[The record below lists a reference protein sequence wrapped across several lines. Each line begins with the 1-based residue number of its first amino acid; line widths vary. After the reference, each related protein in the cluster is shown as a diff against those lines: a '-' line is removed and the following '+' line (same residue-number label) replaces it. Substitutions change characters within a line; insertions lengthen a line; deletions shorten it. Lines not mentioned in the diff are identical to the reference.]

1 MPGSVSVRWRFLLAF
16 LGISAFAV
24 LAAAAAMWAFLQL
37 GRVVER
43 TTEQR
48 APAALASLELSR
60 QAERIV
66 AAAPALLAASS
77 ETARAEVAAGIRA
90 QLAGLQGLLA
100 RLRDTAPD
108 AAALGGIEPA
118 VAGLGRNLDALDGL
132 VAERL
137 ASARRKEDL
146 LRRLSTTIV
155 GAQRLVTPGILVLD
169 SQLAAWR
176 RTGGSG
182 EDSARAIAGFVP
194 LQKAQLEIAAVND
207 NLLKAADA
215 PAPADL
221 PLLSFPLKRSLYAL
235 EALVPDLESSLQGR
249 FLDRVHELGALVEGP
264 DAVPAVRGRE
274 LDALGRGERL
284 LAENAALS
292 RTLTGAVDELVAA
305 GKADIGAAGA
315 EARGVRRLSTAVLA
329 AVVLGSLLSSA
340 LIVWLYVDRSLVG
353 RLKAL
358 SVSMLRIADG
368 ELEAPLPPAGG
379 DEIGRMAEAL
389 RVFRDTAVEVEEQR
403 LRERQV
409 VLDTIE
415 YGVLILDPGLRVRI
429 HNRAFVH
436 LAGVPD
442 GALEAR
448 PHFRQVMEAARAAGF
463 YDVPDAEWEDYADR
477 RLAEIEDG
485 VVAPREWRLPDGR
498 VLEYQCVPLP
508 DGGRML
514 TYFDLTRLK
523 EAEAELRAAKEQ
535 AELAS
540 RAKSDFLASMSH
552 ELRTPLNAIIG
563 ITEMLKEDAA
573 DDGRDELAEPLGRI
587 LRAGRLLLELINE
600 VLDLAKIEAGKLEL
614 HPEEL
619 DLDALLEDV
628 METAEPLA
636 DKNRNRLALE
646 RPARLG
652 RFVADPVRL
661 RQIVL
666 NLLSNACKFT
676 EAGTV
681 TLEARRAPEGGI
693 HLAVRDTG
701 VGIAPERMGR
711 LFREFSQAG
720 EPGQRRYG
728 GTGLGLAISR
738 RLARLMGGDIEAES
752 EPGRGSTFTVRLPAD
767 IPVAAE
773 AA

>member
-182 EDSARAIAGFVP
+182 EDLARAIAGFVP

-358 SVSMLRIADG
+358 EREHAADRG
-368 ELEAPLPPAGG
+368 RRARGAPAARGRRRDRPDGRGAARLPRHRGRGRGAAAARAAGRPRH
-379 DEIGRMAEAL
+379 D
-389 RVFRDTAVEVEEQR
+389 RVRRPDPRPRAAGAHPQPR
-403 LRERQV
+403 LRPPRRRPRR
-409 VLDTIE
+409 
-415 YGVLILDPGLRVRI
+415 G
-429 HNRAFVH
+429 
-436 LAGVPD
+436 AG
-442 GALEAR
+442 AR

-477 RLAEIEDG
+477 RLAEIGDG

-573 DDGRDELAEPLGRI
+573 DDGRAELAEPLGRI

-628 METAEPLA
+628 TETAEPLA

-666 NLLSNACKFT
+666 NLLSTPASSP
-676 EAGTV
+676 
-681 TLEARRAPEGGI
+681 R
-693 HLAVRDTG
+693 
-701 VGIAPERMGR
+701 
-711 LFREFSQAG
+711 
-720 EPGQRRYG
+720 
-728 GTGLGLAISR
+728 
-738 RLARLMGGDIEAES
+738 
-752 EPGRGSTFTVRLPAD
+752 PGR
-767 IPVAAE
+767 
-773 AA
+773 